1 MSDLEKAGI
10 FTPSLTLIAIRER
23 QKIAMMQPDRYGH
36 ELLVTASPIFDPDNG
51 DILYVISYASW
62 DSSNLSDLETQ
73 YQKLQKEI
81 ARKNIDME
89 SFRQDPDVPQL
100 LAKSSKMDQVV
111 AFARKFAPM
120 DVDLL
125 ISGETGT
132 GKSHLAKYLHS
143 ISSRK
148 DQPLCRISCESF
160 SSEILENELFGY
172 TTVNP
177 YSGEAVEKLGL
188 VEIADKGTLIL
199 ENIECLTREAQGSL
213 LHLLKNRRY
222 YKRNGKEPKKVDLR
236 LIATTSITMDEL
248 RTKLKEPLFYHMAVA
263 HQVMPTLKE
272 RREDIPDFVQYFLD
286 RYNKRY
292 QKQVSI
298 GRQALEVLNLHP
310 WPGNIIEFKH
320 VIQKLVLT
328 LDDEEIQPYHLPDE
342 ISPYAASGF
351 LSGIDLKDYL
361 DYYEGRL
368 VMQAYEKCRST
379 VKLAQYLGISQAT
392 AVRKL
397 QKYGHPTD
405 LDEGIQK

>member
-1 MSDLEKAGI
+1 MTENKPPQDERMLDILENVLEELHDGVTITDGQVGESCDKLYGIGREFQGRPVSDLEKAGI

-160 SSEILENELFGY
+160 SS
-172 TTVNP
+172 
-177 YSGEAVEKLGL
+177 
-188 VEIADKGTLIL
+188 
-199 ENIECLTREAQGSL
+199 
-213 LHLLKNRRY
+213 
-222 YKRNGKEPKKVDLR
+222 
-236 LIATTSITMDEL
+236 
-248 RTKLKEPLFYHMAVA
+248 
-263 HQVMPTLKE
+263 
-272 RREDIPDFVQYFLD
+272 
-286 RYNKRY
+286 
-292 QKQVSI
+292 
-298 GRQALEVLNLHP
+298 
-310 WPGNIIEFKH
+310 
-320 VIQKLVLT
+320 
-328 LDDEEIQPYHLPDE
+328 
-342 ISPYAASGF
+342 
-351 LSGIDLKDYL
+351 
-361 DYYEGRL
+361 
-368 VMQAYEKCRST
+368 
-379 VKLAQYLGISQAT
+379 
-392 AVRKL
+392 
-397 QKYGHPTD
+397 
-405 LDEGIQK
+405 